1 MRKIVIIFLIIII
14 TILALQVFKIR
25 DERLSVEK
33 QLKNIQT
40 QKEDLKSENQKLKAD
55 ISYFSFL
62 ENLEKEAKAQF
73 NFIQPGEKL
82 IIVVPKGR

>member
-1 MRKIVIIFLIIII
+1 MRKAISIFLTIVIVV
-14 TILALQVFKIR
+14 LAFQVSKIR
-25 DERLSVEK
+25 NERISAEK

-40 QKEDLKSENQKLKAD
+40 QKESIESENQKLKAD

-82 IIVVPKGR
+82 IIVVPKK